1 MRKIALHELF
11 DEVFLDKAVLAKPYI
26 ADRTININQEENISL
41 FIKKCISETKNAKIS
56 GAHRKNDWAEGW
68 SGSGVYYSE
77 LAYNNLPYYF
87 YKNTHVRCGTKVYKD
102 ESGFVEYDLL
112 RALQAISFYEFIGS
126 SSDATIFEFGC
137 GTGSNIQFLSTIYPL
152 ATFFGSDW
160 VQTAITKLIENQIV
174 PRGNA
179 KLVDYFN
186 NSTFP
191 QMDENYIAFT
201 NASLE
206 QAGENYHE
214 FMNFL
219 IEDPR
224 CLKGIHI
231 EPVREIM
238 DLRNP
243 LNVQSYFYAEK
254 RNYLTKFIDFLNSKN
269 LKLIQQQDYGIGSK
283 YISGYQVVTWS
294 KSLE

>member
-1 MRKIALHELF
+1 MADTSLHELF
-11 DEVFLDKAVLAKPYI
+11 HEIFSNKAVLAKPHI
-26 ADRTININQEENISL
+26 ANRSVCISEEEDVSL
-41 FIKKCISETKNAKIS
+41 FIKNCISETKTTKVAGK
-56 GAHRKNDWAEGW
+56 HRKNDWEEGW
-68 SGSGVYYSE
+68 SGKGVYYSA

-87 YKNTHVRCGTKVYKD
+87 YKNTHVRFGGKVYKD
-102 ESGFVEYDLL
+102 KSRFLEYDLL
-112 RALQAISFYEFIGS
+112 RALQVIAFYELIGS

-137 GTGSNIQFLSTIYPL
+137 GTGSNIQFLSNIYPL
-152 ATFFGSDW
+152 ANFFGSDW
-160 VQTAITKLIENQIV
+160 VQTAITKLIENKV
-174 PRGNA
+174 LPRGNA

-186 NSTFP
+186 KSTFP
-191 QMDENYIAFT
+191 RMDEDYIAFT

-254 RNYLTKFIDFLNSKN
+254 RNYLTNFIDFLNSKKLN
-269 LKLIQQQDYGIGSK
+269 LIKQHDYGIGSK
-283 YISGYQVVTWS
+283 YISGYQVVMWS
-294 KSLE
+294 KTLE